1 MRAPHANANSGS
13 TIGHGALPC
22 NGCVSAHRR
31 WPGASGGTGIALAVL
46 SSGRYAL
53 DTGIVAVLTLIGT
66 PAMLMIPYVTLVG
79 LGLVLRRHYVQGL
92 MTGALRG

>member
-1 MRAPHANANSGS
+1 
-13 TIGHGALPC
+13 
-22 NGCVSAHRR
+22 
-31 WPGASGGTGIALAVL
+31 VL